1 MTKADILI
9 TLFDYDRTALKAF
22 MDEQG
27 SELSEAEAIRFIL
40 DDWLIAHGY
49 QPHHSDGLEY
59 EE

>member
-9 TLFDYDRTALKAF
+9 TLSDYDRTALKAF

-27 SELSEAEAIRFIL
+27 GKLTEAEAIRFIL
-40 DDWLIAHGY
+40 DDWLISHGY
-49 QPHHSDGLEY
+49 GTCYDGQEH